1 MTKKERELI
10 FNKYNGKCAYCGCEL
25 KKGFHAISFFLI
37 FNQTTTVGSSAVKE
51 G

>member
-25 KKGFHAISFFLI
+25 KKGWHIDHI
-37 FNQTTTVGSSAVKE
+37 EIGK
-51 G
+51 